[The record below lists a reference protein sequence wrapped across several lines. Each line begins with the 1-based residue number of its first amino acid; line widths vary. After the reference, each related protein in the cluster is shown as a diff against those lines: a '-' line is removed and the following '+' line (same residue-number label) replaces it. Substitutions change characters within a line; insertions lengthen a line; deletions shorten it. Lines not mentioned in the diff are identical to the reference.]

1 MGNRVCATYLDSMQN
16 FDLGGGWDWSNYGA
30 PFDNDL
36 TMGLMCNSRTVGAVD
51 FEPLKDLTVD
61 IMEITERNGD
71 PVDGWRMGAT
81 MDYDVGSDDIASR
94 SAAGSAAWVS
104 NGGVGDTQW
113 GMIKFPFGCG
123 SNPNVDFTPLINSVS
138 GHGDGMWFN
147 TPTLYLGD
155 SAWDFMNRPAGEYS
169 QAPFTSDREA
179 HFTIAGHDFAGGD
192 TYELAVAQFGLHGT
206 SGDATEVDALAALAN
221 KWLGFG
227 RGDVNNDGAIDV
239 GDVVCLARYVNG
251 TGPGP
256 IPFMHL
262 GDVDCDGDVD
272 MDDVIYLAE
281 FLYNDGPCPCGDW
294 CF

>member
-1 MGNRVCATYLDSMQN
+1 
-16 FDLGGGWDWSNYGA
+16 
-30 PFDNDL
+30 
-36 TMGLMCNSRTVGAVD
+36 
-51 FEPLKDLTVD
+51 
-61 IMEITERNGD
+61 
-71 PVDGWRMGAT
+71 
-81 MDYDVGSDDIASR
+81 
-94 SAAGSAAWVS
+94 
-104 NGGVGDTQW
+104 
-113 GMIKFPFGCG
+113 
-123 SNPNVDFTPLINSVS
+123 
-138 GHGDGMWFN
+138 
-147 TPTLYLGD
+147 
-155 SAWDFMNRPAGEYS
+155 
-169 QAPFTSDREA
+169 
-179 HFTIAGHDFAGGD
+179 FAGGD